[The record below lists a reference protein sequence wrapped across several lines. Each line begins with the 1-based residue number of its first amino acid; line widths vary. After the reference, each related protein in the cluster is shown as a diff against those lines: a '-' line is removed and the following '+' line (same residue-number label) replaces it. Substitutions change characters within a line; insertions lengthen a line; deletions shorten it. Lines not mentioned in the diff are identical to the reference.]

1 MAWHT
6 AATTRIKMAP
16 KQRRFETTVLVLGFN
31 ACLSSFGK
39 AESNSRA
46 FPPLNAS
53 GRGGAKCE
61 RHGMVPTIGEAFK
74 SEILGAAGDDASED
88 TVTLWMN

>member
-1 MAWHT
+1 
-6 AATTRIKMAP
+6 MAP